1 AQHDAL
7 PICAKITNFPSS
19 KICRYLS
26 PYMLLPGCIV
36 GDTRAVTHH
45 EAYNRD
51 TRNMGGGTANST
63 LYVNFSVTIK
73 ALILE
78 GEGERLDFKNRISN
92 CGKIAKTLVAFANSK
107 GGRLLI
113 GVADDGTIK
122 GVKNEEEEK
131 YMLQQAGQYYCRPVI
146 TPYIEEVYVD
156 HKLVLVADIGESDSK
171 PHYAL
176 DEHKKWWV
184 YIRVE
189 DKSLLAGKVM
199 VDVLHRKNSMNGAL
213 INYTDNEKELL
224 RYLHIHKQ
232 MQLPELCKHL
242 KLPKRQVQ
250 RILVNLI
257 VAGVIE
263 IYYSG

>member
-1 AQHDAL
+1 
-7 PICAKITNFPSS
+7 
-19 KICRYLS
+19 
-26 PYMLLPGCIV
+26 MLLPGCIV

-107 GGRLLI
+107 GGRLLV

-131 YMLQQAGQYYCRPVI
+131 YMLQRAGKQYCRPVI
-146 TPYIEEVYVD
+146 EPQFTEVYVD
-156 HKLVLVADIGESDSK
+156 DKLVLVAEIAESDLK

-176 DEHKKWWV
+176 DDNGRWWV
-184 YIRVE
+184 YMRVD
-189 DKSLLAGKVM
+189 DKSVLAGKVV
-199 VDVLHRKNSMNGAL
+199 VDVLRQTNRPGGVRFS
-213 INYTDNEKELL
+213 YTEKEKALMEYMQAHPRAYLL
-224 RYLHIHKQ
+224 
-232 MQLPELCKHL
+232 ELCEHL
-242 KLPKRQVQ
+242 QLSRRRTRRV
-250 RILVNLI
+250 LVNLI

-263 IYYSG
+263 VHSGDHEEFYTERTDF